1 MKPAIASRLPSLG
14 ATVAPPLSSRLLAG
28 LQVSRR
34 GARLAALVPGL
45 AALLLLVAAPAAR
58 AADLLDEVKARGTL
72 RIACEGTYPPFNF
85 KNEKGELAGFDVDI
99 AKALAAKLGV
109 KPEFTTTEWS
119 AILAGLQAGKYDVIV
134 NQVAATDE
142 RRKTFDFSGPYVISY
157 PQLIVRANET
167 RKLDTPADLKGKKI
181 GVGQGSNFAALA
193 KSIDGVEVRTYPG
206 ATEYLQDLATG
217 RIDAAMNDSLL
228 IPYLKAK
235 TRLPVKAGAPIGK
248 PESNAIPFRK
258 GSPKFQAA
266 IDKALD
272 DLKKDGTYAK
282 ISTQWFER
290 DVSLPLG
297 AAP

>member
-1 MKPAIASRLPSLG
+1 M
-14 ATVAPPLSSRLLAG
+14 
-28 LQVSRR
+28 
-34 GARLAALVPGL
+34 AALVPGL
-45 AALLLLVAAPAAR
+45 AALLVATAPAAR
-58 AADLLDEVKARGTL
+58 AADLLDEVKTRGTL

-85 KNEKGELAGFDVDI
+85 KNDKGELAGFDVDI
-99 AKALAAKLGV
+99 AKAIAAKLGV

-134 NQVAATDE
+134 NQVAATDQ
-142 RRKTFDFSGPYVISY
+142 RRQTFDFSGPYVISY

-167 RKLDTPADLKGKKI
+167 RKLDTPADLKGKKV

-193 KSIDGVEVRTYPG
+193 KSIEGVEVRTYPG
-206 ATEYLQDLATG
+206 APEYLQDLATG
-217 RIDAAMNDSLL
+217 RIDAAINDSLL

-235 TRLPVKAGAPIGK
+235 TRLPVKAGAALGK

-258 GSPKFQAA
+258 GSPKFKAA

-272 DLKKDGTYAK
+272 DLKKDGTYAR

-290 DVSLPLG
+290 DVSQPLAG
-297 AAP
+297 AQ

>member
-1 MKPAIASRLPSLG
+1 MNAHVPA
-14 ATVAPPLSSRLLAG
+14 ATHPTSPLRRRLL
-28 LQVSRR
+28 SR
-34 GARLAALVPGL
+34 AALVPGL
-45 AALLLLVAAPAAR
+45 AAVLLAMAPAAH

-85 KNEKGELAGFDVDI
+85 KNDKGELTGFDVDI
-99 AKALAAKLGV
+99 AKALAAKMGV
-109 KPEFTTTEWS
+109 KAEFTTTEWS

-134 NQVAATDE
+134 NQVAATDQ
-142 RRKTFDFSGPYVISY
+142 RRQTFDFSGPYVISY

-193 KSIDGVEVRTYPG
+193 QSIEGAEVRTYPG
-206 ATEYLQDLATG
+206 APEYLQDLATG
-217 RIDAAMNDSLL
+217 RIDAAINDSLL

-235 TRLPVKAGAPIGK
+235 TKLPVKAGAAIGK

-258 GSPKFQAA
+258 GSPKFKAA

-272 DLKKDGTYAK
+272 DLKKDGTYAR

-290 DVSLPLG
+290 DVSQPLPG
-297 AAP
+297 GQ